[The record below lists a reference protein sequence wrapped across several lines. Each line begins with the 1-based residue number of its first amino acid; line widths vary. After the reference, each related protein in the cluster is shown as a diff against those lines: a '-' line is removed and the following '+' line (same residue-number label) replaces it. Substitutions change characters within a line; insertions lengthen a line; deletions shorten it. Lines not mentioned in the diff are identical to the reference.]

1 MYGNYN
7 NHNTF
12 LVNKKSTNFIFM
24 TTLIIKSN
32 SEEKTHLLLQF
43 AEELGLSATTQD
55 FRELNAGDM
64 VKGIGRRAT
73 DEELMDYLSKDKGN
87 PISLQT
93 AFSKYLD
100 QK

>member
-1 MYGNYN
+1 
-7 NHNTF
+7 
-12 LVNKKSTNFIFM
+12 M

-55 FRELNAGDM
+55 FRELTDKDM
-64 VKGIGRRAT
+64 INGIGRKAT
-73 DEELMDYLSKDKGN
+73 DEELINYLSKDPGE
-87 PISLQT
+87 PISLEN
-93 AFSKYLD
+93 AFAKYLN

>member
-1 MYGNYN
+1 
-7 NHNTF
+7 
-12 LVNKKSTNFIFM
+12 M